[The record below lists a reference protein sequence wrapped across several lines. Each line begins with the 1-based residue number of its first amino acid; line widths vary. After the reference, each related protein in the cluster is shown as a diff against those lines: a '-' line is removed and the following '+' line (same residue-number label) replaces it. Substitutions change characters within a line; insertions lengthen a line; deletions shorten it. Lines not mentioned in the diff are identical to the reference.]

1 MIDLKQNPDHLH
13 AIASNVRLT
22 DQNDLAHDLDNA
34 AHDLKN
40 LRDYSEQ
47 LERSV
52 NSLSAEI
59 ASIRDQRE
67 TAAKALLAIFRPEL
81 EDMID
86 QAVRDSRAVFE
97 LISQVEYLETEHSDL
112 VDRLDAL
119 EADDLDDTKTRDA
132 VKDMIRDG
140 DIVVTIDHI

>member
-1 MIDLKQNPDHLH
+1 MIELRTNPDQL
-13 AIASNVRLT
+13 INLSDNGETTGKDVR
-22 DQNDLAHDLDNA
+22 NA

-52 NSLSAEI
+52 NQLSREI

-67 TAAKALLAIFRPEL
+67 TAANALLAIFRPEL
-81 EDMID
+81 EEMID
-86 QAVRDSRAVFE
+86 AAFRDSRAVFE
-97 LISQVEYLETEHSDL
+97 LTSQVEHLEVEHSDI

-119 EADDLDDTKTRDA
+119 EVDDLDDTKTRDA

-140 DIVVTIDHI
+140 DIIVTIDHS